1 VLRCKLTGDHLSVI
15 SAISPDGQLYLRLQ
29 TESFDSLG
37 VITFLK
43 QLLEE
48 IEGKLLII
56 WDGAPIHRSREIKL
70 FLAEAAAA
78 SLHLQRLPPYAP
90 ELNPDEGIW
99 NYLKGVELKNV
110 CCLSLADLEEK
121 LSEATNNLSAKPEI
135 IKACFQQV
143 GYY

>member
-1 VLRCKLTGDHLSVI
+1 M
-15 SAISPDGQLYLRLQ
+15 YLRLQ
-29 TESFDSLG
+29 TESFDSQG

-56 WDGAPIHRSREIKL
+56 WDGAPIHRSQEIKQ
-70 FLAEAAAA
+70 FLAEGAAAR
-78 SLHLQRLPPYAP
+78 LHLERLPAYAP

-110 CCLSLADLEEK
+110 CCLDLVDLQEK
-121 LSEATNNLSAKPEI
+121 LSAAANNLSAKPEI

>member
-1 VLRCKLTGDHLSVI
+1 MARRFT
-15 SAISPDGQLYLRLQ
+15 AA
-29 TESFDSLG
+29 
-37 VITFLK
+37 
-43 QLLEE
+43 
-48 IEGKLLII
+48 GKLSSF
-56 WDGAPIHRSREIKL
+56 SRREHK
-70 FLAEAAAA
+70 
-78 SLHLQRLPPYAP
+78 RLPLERLPAYAP

-110 CCLSLADLEEK
+110 CCQDLADLQEK